1 MEQLAERLDKLQTE
15 FADARIPTDQPGF
28 YEEFQFVRRESK
40 DPTYLD
46 NYARFVQWQPYS
58 DSYLWKAEEII
69 HVVAAEL
76 QHAMQVD
83 GSAAAYDEI
92 PVVMARILE
101 REGVWSYVV
110 HGAVTITFP
119 ISSGFAPYSF
129 RAVDT
134 EANSLKARGY
144 TWLFAPPF
152 QVVDLAIISQNYPD
166 PVSHFLPK
174 IILEKDTETTVGDPA
189 EILTAGA
196 IEEFRAE
203 GLSLDEGLDRLV
215 PGFRSRFAP
224 DFPACKFSR
233 NEAEFTFVPMR
244 VVPTETPLEQITKF
258 VSKGRSAMHI
268 YDHDIRPR
276 LLKEIA

>member
-1 MEQLAERLDKLQTE
+1 MTQLAEPLQKLQKDFT
-15 FADARIPTDQPGF
+15 DARIPTDQPGF
-28 YEEFQFVRRESK
+28 YEDFQFIRRESK

-69 HVVAAEL
+69 HIVGAEL
-76 QHAMQVD
+76 QHAIQLD
-83 GSAAAYDEI
+83 ESAAAYDES
-92 PVVMARILE
+92 PLVMSKILE
-101 REGVWSYVV
+101 REGIWNYVV

-119 ISSGFAPYSF
+119 IASGFAPYSF

-134 EANSLKARGY
+134 ESNSLKARGY

-152 QVVDLAIISQNYPD
+152 QVVDLAIITQNYPD

-174 IILEKDTETTVGDPA
+174 IILEKDAETTVGDPE
-189 EILTAGA
+189 EILALPA
-196 IEEFRAE
+196 IEKFRAE
-203 GLSLDEGLDRLV
+203 GVSLEDGLARLT

-224 DFPACKFSR
+224 DFPAHKFAR
-233 NEAEFTFVPMR
+233 NDAEFKFIPMR
-244 VVPTETPLEQITKF
+244 VVPNDTPLEQFTKF
-258 VSKGRSAMHI
+258 VSKGRSAVTI
-268 YDHDIRPR
+268 YDKDIKPR